1 MTTLAGL
8 VFALDEIEKFK
19 VKSKCKEGLQT
30 HNCWS
35 RSRINNSVKLP

>member
-1 MTTLAGL
+1 MTTLARL
-8 VFALDEIEKFK
+8 VLALKILKIK

-35 RSRINNSVKLP
+35 RSRINTPVKLP